1 MRTLGEDLA
10 AHLAGEV
17 TTTCHCWRVKR
28 RNGAVLGF
36 TEHDGD
42 LIFAGTTFLAASG
55 FSASEADSAAGL
67 SASADEVSGGFS
79 SDAIRED
86 DLAAGRYDGARVE
99 LFLVNWAAPDEHV
112 LLNVREIGEVVR
124 AGGQFRAELRSLA
137 HRLDQPQGR
146 LYNRR
151 CDASLGDGKCRVAM
165 EAWRGVGLVTG
176 VQGGST
182 IRVSGLS
189 GFAAGIFDR
198 GTIGLPDGTLAQI
211 DTHSHVSA
219 GIAEL
224 ALWLPLEVPLGVGA
238 AVTVTAGCDKTFA
251 TCRTR
256 FDNHLNFRGFP
267 HVPGGDFA
275 YSYADGE
282 RLHDGGPIFE

>member
-1 MRTLGEDLA
+1 MKTLPPDLV
-10 AHLAGEV
+10 AHLAGEA
-17 TTTCHCWRVKR
+17 TTTCHCWRVTR
-28 RNGAVLGF
+28 RNGQVLGF
-36 TEHDGD
+36 TEHDSD
-42 LIFAGTTFLAASG
+42 LTFAGTTFLAASG

-86 DLAAGRYDGARVE
+86 DLAAGGFDGARVE
-99 LFLVNWAAPDEHV
+99 LFLVNWAAPEQHV

-137 HRLDQPQGR
+137 HRLGQPQGR

-151 CDASLGDGKCRVAM
+151 CDASLGDERCRVAM

-176 VQGGST
+176 VQGKST
-182 IRVSGLS
+182 VRLSGLS

-198 GTIGLPDGTLAQI
+198 GTLRLPDGTTAEI
-211 DTHSHVSA
+211 DTHHHLSG

-224 ALWLPLEVPLGVGA
+224 ALWLPLEVSLAVGA
-238 AVTVTAGCDKTFA
+238 AVTVAAGCDKTFV

-267 HVPGGDFA
+267 HVPGSDFA

>member
-1 MRTLGEDLA
+1 MRTLGDDLA
-10 AHLAGEV
+10 AHLAGDA
-17 TTTCHCWRVKR
+17 TTTCHCWRVTR
-28 RNGAVLGF
+28 RNGLVLGF

-42 LIFAGTTFLAASG
+42 LTFAGTTFLAASG
-55 FSASEADSAAGL
+55 YSASEADSAAGL

-99 LFLVNWAAPDEHV
+99 LFLVNWAAPEQHV

-137 HRLDQPQGR
+137 HRLGQPQGR

-151 CDASLGDGKCRVAM
+151 CDASLGDGRCRVAM
-165 EAWRGVGLVTG
+165 EVWRGVGLVTG
-176 VQGGST
+176 VQGKST
-182 IRVSGLS
+182 IRLSGLS

-198 GTIGLPDGTLAQI
+198 GTLRLPDATPAEI
-211 DTHSHVSA
+211 DTHRHLPG

-224 ALWLPLEVPLGVGA
+224 ALWLPLEVPLAVGA

-251 TCRTR
+251 TCRAR

-267 HVPGGDFA
+267 HVPGSDFA

>member
-1 MRTLGEDLA
+1 MRTLEPDLA
-10 AHLAGEV
+10 AHLAGE
-17 TTTCHCWRVKR
+17 TMTTCHCWRVTR
-28 RNGAVLGF
+28 RNGVVLGF

-42 LIFAGTTFLAASG
+42 LTFAGTTFLAASG
-55 FSASEADSAAGL
+55 FSASDADSATGL

-99 LFLVNWAAPDEHV
+99 LFLVNWAAPEQHV

-137 HRLDQPQGR
+137 HRLGQPQGR

-151 CDASLGDGKCRVAM
+151 CDASLGDGRCRVAM
-165 EAWRGVGLVTG
+165 EVWRGVGLVTG
-176 VQGGST
+176 VQGKST
-182 IRVSGLS
+182 IRLSGLS

-198 GTIGLPDGTLAQI
+198 GTLRLPDATMAEI
-211 DTHSHVSA
+211 DTHRHLA
-219 GIAEL
+219 GDITEL
-224 ALWLPLEVPLGVGA
+224 ALWLPLEVPLAVGA
-238 AVTVTAGCDKTFA
+238 AVIVTAGCDKTFA
-251 TCRTR
+251 TCRAR

-267 HVPGGDFA
+267 HVPGSDFA